1 MNAPRTRVGGG
12 RTEVAAAPGR
22 TGQVGGHVGRRDEGG
37 SGRRSEGDSRNHR
50 RRDRSWG
57 NKVDRGRHVEKVLD
71 DGGGNGGGRGVADS
85 SIGEREERGRHAKGE
100 SERELRARGGA
111 RDSRTNNRDRG
122 AGRRGGG
129 VSDGGRRRE
138 ESDAGS
144 GRRRQDLRA
153 RGREGSATEGP
164 SPRLRQAPR
173 ERRPLSAIFLGCVS
187 PSVVKDQRFE
197 RRRSEDY
204 ARRHSVVSGEEGIPE
219 GRSSPRREDPAA
231 RKVHWLRS
239 LSSSLIA
246 LGRRTPPR
254 ADIGVRR
261 RSLVSGE
268 GKVGGSNGSSPPGDR
283 LETRDG
289 TRGLSRSSGA
299 LNPRHRSSPS
309 GTTARIRT
317 MSEGH
322 GSNSRVNEGAGRS
335 LSSIEE
341 SGRSCTRTQESN
353 RNLTPRQETNQR
365 HPSSEGGKRGERSRA
380 SSQGSQSQ
388 TSSRAS
394 GGSLA
399 SSQSQPSGDGHD
411 SQSSGKGSGRSQGS
425 SRRNGASDGREQGR
439 RRTFGEVRNR
449 RRASSV
455 GRGQGRSTVHIDERN
470 YPASDDT
477 DGSHVPGEEGVRRR
491 ALSEGS
497 HSRRCFENE
506 ESARRRISGEDAGRR
521 GAAVASAKEDL
532 HLERAPGPSAPSIH
546 AAGHTPKLP
555 LRRKRPVEKR
565 RPHRARPR
573 SCGDL
578 LERADRTGPS
588 EAEAAEMKDDN
599 ARSLAVVQLHAR
611 AARKAR
617 ERPTSFSGEALA
629 IPVAPLNSLALH
641 SHDASRERSFVTMFL
656 QYFQWLQVDAIL
668 NEDGSIYRRGARRW
682 RKLYKVNGHIFQAKR
697 FNRRAFCEFCKDRI
711 WGLGRQGFKCTQCKL
726 LVHKK
731 CHKLQKVQCNADLD
745 TSTDTL
751 ASHDSSTLPRGGTN
765 GRMAVDYTADV
776 SDPGITEETPVEMP
790 AITGP
795 SSEPMTPTGS
805 AGQYC
810 LDDFELIRVI
820 GRGSYAK
827 VLMVEL
833 KRTKRIYA
841 MKVIKKTLVT
851 DDEDIDWVQ
860 TEKHVF
866 ETASNH
872 PFLVGLHSC
881 FQTPSRLFFVIE
893 FVRGG
898 DLMFHMQ
905 RQRRLPEEHARFYA
919 AEICL
924 ALNFLH
930 EKGII
935 YRDLKLDNVLL
946 DHEGHIKLTDY
957 GMCKEGIRPGDT
969 TSTFCGTPNYIA
981 PEILQ
986 GVEYSFSV
994 DWWALGVLLYEMLAG
1009 KSPFDIVG
1017 ASDNPDC
1024 NTEDFLFQ
1032 VILER
1037 PIRIPRSLSV
1047 KAASILRGFLNK
1059 NPVDRLGC
1067 HPETGFTD
1075 IVTHPFF
1082 KTIDW
1087 EMLEQR
1093 QVPPPYRPR
1102 LDSDRDLANFPPEF
1116 TDEPIQLTPDDARAI
1131 ENIDQSEF
1139 EGFEYVNPLLMSM
1152 EDCV

>member
-1 MNAPRTRVGGG
+1 MSLPEDDKPCEDSVSGEANMDLSGGTVTPARPRTTVTTPKPRPMSALFLGCIAPDELKDLKVQKRKSFEFTYTAGDGHVVVPVSTQVVSPLNGSSVTKARRERWRNLSKSLLSLKKWTPRNETAGG
-12 RTEVAAAPGR
+12 RGEWRESNSQGEHCVTPE
-22 TGQVGGHVGRRDEGG
+22 T
-37 SGRRSEGDSRNHR
+37 GDSRAPLTFCTPDHLSCIYNNSTYASTPTSMPHTSVSKSMTLSALPHR
-50 RRDRSWG
+50 ISVYEDSPGGENQYKDVSNSCSHNPGHETLVEDGDAKVSLVQSPEG
-57 NKVDRGRHVEKVLD
+57 NV
-71 DGGGNGGGRGVADS
+71 
-85 SIGEREERGRHAKGE
+85 
-100 SERELRARGGA
+100 
-111 RDSRTNNRDRG
+111 
-122 AGRRGGG
+122 
-129 VSDGGRRRE
+129 
-138 ESDAGS
+138 
-144 GRRRQDLRA
+144 
-153 RGREGSATEGP
+153 
-164 SPRLRQAPR
+164 PRLRQHHPQLMRFRQRPNSCSNLDLKLASKTGVKATFVGSTTPAATEFEGECTSLR
-173 ERRPLSAIFLGCVS
+173 HRPLSWGGTGR
-187 PSVVKDQRFE
+187 PSNVAANVILTDPIIVHDGWSHVKQ
-197 RRRSEDY
+197 
-204 ARRHSVVSGEEGIPE
+204 H
-219 GRSSPRREDPAA
+219 
-231 RKVHWLRS
+231 
-239 LSSSLIA
+239 
-246 LGRRTPPR
+246 
-254 ADIGVRR
+254 
-261 RSLVSGE
+261 
-268 GKVGGSNGSSPPGDR
+268 
-283 LETRDG
+283 
-289 TRGLSRSSGA
+289 
-299 LNPRHRSSPS
+299 
-309 GTTARIRT
+309 
-317 MSEGH
+317 
-322 GSNSRVNEGAGRS
+322 
-335 LSSIEE
+335 
-341 SGRSCTRTQESN
+341 N
-353 RNLTPRQETNQR
+353 RN
-365 HPSSEGGKRGERSRA
+365 HVF
-380 SSQGSQSQ
+380 
-388 TSSRAS
+388 
-394 GGSLA
+394 
-399 SSQSQPSGDGHD
+399 D
-411 SQSSGKGSGRSQGS
+411 S
-425 SRRNGASDGREQGR
+425 
-439 RRTFGEVRNR
+439 F
-449 RRASSV
+449 
-455 GRGQGRSTVHIDERN
+455 
-470 YPASDDT
+470 
-477 DGSHVPGEEGVRRR
+477 
-491 ALSEGS
+491 
-497 HSRRCFENE
+497 
-506 ESARRRISGEDAGRR
+506 
-521 GAAVASAKEDL
+521 
-532 HLERAPGPSAPSIH
+532 
-546 AAGHTPKLP
+546 
-555 LRRKRPVEKR
+555 
-565 RPHRARPR
+565 
-573 SCGDL
+573 
-578 LERADRTGPS
+578 
-588 EAEAAEMKDDN
+588 
-599 ARSLAVVQLHAR
+599 
-611 AARKAR
+611 
-617 ERPTSFSGEALA
+617 FSYFYRLQ
-629 IPVAPLNSLALH
+629 LNSQH
-641 SHDASRERSFVTMFL
+641 SYDT
-656 QYFQWLQVDAIL
+656 
-668 NEDGSIYRRGARRW
+668 GSIYRRGARRW

-731 CHKLQKVQCNADLD
+731 CHKLQKVPCNADLD

-751 ASHDSSTLPRGGTN
+751 ASHDSSTLTRPGTN
-765 GRMAVDYTADV
+765 GRLAIQDFAGEI

-790 AITGP
+790 TITGK
-795 SSEPMTPTGS
+795 SSEPMSPGS
-805 AGQYC
+805 QAGQYC
-810 LDDFELIRVI
+810 LEDFELIRVI

-833 KRTKRIYA
+833 KKTKRIYA

-1047 KAASILRGFLNK
+1047 KAASILKGFLNK

-1075 IVTHPFF
+1075 IITHPFF
-1082 KTIDW
+1082 KTIIW

-1102 LDSDRDLANFPPEF
+1102 LDSERDLANFPPEF